1 MSYNS
6 ELQRNNDALRGILDS
21 VNELPEAQPSDDRFR
36 RWDVTVTGEISSNRV
51 MILQDDWLKAHRTD
65 ANFCVAVIP
74 KFTIAYSAT
83 IQQQGLY
90 LATNSSLV
98 KDSAGNTY
106 KSMGFYMQTN
116 GNPIVRM
123 RKNNLTVDSG
133 LDIGDLQ
140 ITAAGELWA
149 VSYGTYVVPSGEY
162 CVTAW
167 LM

>member
-6 ELQRNNDALRGILDS
+6 DLQRNNDALRCILDS
-21 VNELPEAQPSDDRFR
+21 VNELPEAQPVDDRFR

-51 MILQDDWLKAHRTD
+51 MILQDDWLKAHRAD
-65 ANFCVAVIP
+65 ANLCVAVIP
-74 KFTIAYSAT
+74 KFTIEHSAT
-83 IQQQGLY
+83 VYQEGLY

-106 KSMGFYMQTN
+106 KSMGCYMHTN

-133 LDIGDLQ
+133 LDVGDLQ
-140 ITAAGELWA
+140 ITAAGELRA
-149 VSYGTYVVPSGEY
+149 VSYGTYVVPAGEY